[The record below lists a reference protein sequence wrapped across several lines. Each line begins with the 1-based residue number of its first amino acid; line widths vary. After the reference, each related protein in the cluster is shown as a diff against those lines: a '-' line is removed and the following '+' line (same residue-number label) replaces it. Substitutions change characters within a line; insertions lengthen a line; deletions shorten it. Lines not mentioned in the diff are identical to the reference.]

1 MTVSSYHIT
10 YAFQSEST
18 LYLYSCLHVKE
29 LLSRSRRKTW
39 SLSDWNWTRI
49 QNNLARER
57 TLNHLAKCLSL
68 VSLAKCLS
76 VCLRTKWFW
85 VWVPLQSLKLQIARY
100 ISLNNHVLGLISLNL
115 ISTMKRCPMLS
126 SWDFYLKS
134 Y

>member
-18 LYLYSCLHVKE
+18 LYLYSCLNVKE

-49 QNNLARER
+49 QNNLAREQ